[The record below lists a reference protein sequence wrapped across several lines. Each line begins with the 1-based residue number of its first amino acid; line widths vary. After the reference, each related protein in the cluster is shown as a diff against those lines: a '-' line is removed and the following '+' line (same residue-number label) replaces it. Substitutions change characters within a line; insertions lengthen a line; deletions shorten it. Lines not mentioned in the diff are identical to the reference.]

1 MTELVEGQKRSL
13 YRKILIAT
21 DGSAQTKKAVEHAIE
36 LARLMN
42 AKLYIVYVVD
52 SIAFVTIPLDMRSES
67 MYEALRKDGL
77 DVTNGVVDAAS
88 EKGVDAETVVLEG
101 NPAEEIVDFAKNNEI
116 DLIVLGTLGRSGLE
130 HFLLGSVA
138 EKVARTSPVPVM
150 IVRGV

>member
-1 MTELVEGQKRSL
+1 MTELVEGQKRPL

-36 LARLMN
+36 LARLMS

-52 SIAFVTIPLDMRSES
+52 NIAFASIPLDMKSES
-67 MYEALRKDGL
+67 MYEALHKEGL
-77 DVTNGVVDAAS
+77 DATNSVADAAS

-116 DLIVLGTLGRSGLE
+116 GLIVLGMLGKSGLE
-130 HFLLGSVA
+130 RFLLGSVA
-138 EKVARTSPVPVM
+138 EKVARASPVPVM
-150 IVRGV
+150 IVRGA